1 MLRGFDVYKTYLAL
15 KRHFNSDRYNYFNYS
30 FKNRGVSARY
40 STYQNRNDVFYFE
53 SLAKD
58 LKKHEEIE
66 GFLVANFVYNSRMW
80 VGEMYGDQAKRTF
93 NDWKKRIESLTYQ
106 FKEDVDTLHDLIDN
120 FNKKGLGLQLGFDR
134 IFTVEEGQHP
144 VLLEQILGK
153 HVNLES
159 VIIMNQILQFT
170 HNWNKRILD
179 RVIWPDIYLLI
190 SKYEPFLRIEDL
202 TKYKKIMRERLDI
215 GV

>member
-40 STYQNRNDVFYFE
+40 TTYQNRNDVFYFE
-53 SLAKD
+53 NLAKD
-58 LKKHEEIE
+58 LKKHDEVES
-66 GFLVANFVYNSRMW
+66 FLVSNFVYNSSMW
-80 VGEMYGDQAKRTF
+80 VGEMYGDEAKRTH
-93 NDWKKRIESLTYQ
+93 NDWKKRFESLTYR
-106 FKEDVDTLHDLIDN
+106 FKEDVNTLYDLINN
-120 FNKKGLGLQLGFDR
+120 FNNSGLGLKLGFDR

-153 HVNLES
+153 HINLES
-159 VIIMNQILQFT
+159 AIIMNQILGFT
-170 HNWNKRILD
+170 ENWNKRILD
-179 RVIWPDIYLLI
+179 RVVWPDINRLMV
-190 SKYEPFLRIEDL
+190 KYEPFLRIEDL
-202 TKYKKIMRERLDI
+202 TKYKKIMRGRLDI